1 VFFVTKK
8 ELRRHKKNFTAF
20 RTFTFTMNYTP
31 THIATITHGQ
41 ILQTGNKDLIIRH
54 LLSDS
59 RQIISPQTG
68 IFIALQGE
76 QYNGHL
82 YLQAAYQAGVRCFL
96 ISEKDTFQQLPHS
109 SIILVENTLVA
120 LQKLATAQRQ
130 KFTYP
135 VIGITGSNGKTV
147 VKEWLFQLLRERFH
161 IVRSPKSYNSQVG
174 VPLSV
179 LAMEDTHDLA
189 IFEAGISQLD
199 EMKNLEEIIQ
209 PNIGILTNIG
219 AAHDEGFSSKE
230 EKIKEKIEL
239 FSNTESVI
247 CEWKYA
253 RNFEQ
258 NTKQKIWTWGR
269 EKEADLQIL
278 RITKRKKESRISAKW
293 QGQKIHIILPFQDAA
308 SLENVM
314 HCWLVLLTLNIDNQ
328 TIANQIKELEQVAM
342 RLELKQG
349 SYSSLIINDSY
360 NSDLTSL
367 KIALRFLEQQS
378 KNLKRTV
385 VLSDIL
391 QSGKKSEELYPKVA
405 ELLVKYQ
412 IDYLVGIGDEI
423 MDLETHLPKNIE
435 TSFHKTTADFLTNF
449 TQNNFKESVILLK
462 GARAFTFEKIAARL
476 EQKTHNAVL
485 EVNLNALLHNLKVYR
500 SYLQP
505 ETKLLVMVKASAYG
519 SGSMETAKLLEYQQ
533 VDYFGVAYADE
544 GTELRKGGI
553 KTPILV
559 LNPEPST
566 FDQLVRYNLEPEI
579 YSLKQLKELLQFLQA
594 QDKKMGIHLK
604 LETGMNRLGFEEENL
619 EELANLLNNSTQIKV
634 LSIFSHLASSDMEDH
649 DNFTKNQVSRFDKNY
664 AAICEMIGYRPFQH
678 ILNSSGINRFP
689 QYHKDMVRLGIGIY
703 GVDSSA
709 EISEQLRV
717 VNTLKAVIS
726 QIKTLKKGAT
736 VGYGRHGKIEAPTR
750 TATVGIGYADG
761 LLRAA
766 GKGKYSFLLHG
777 KHAPIVGNVCMDM
790 CMIDVT
796 DIPEA
801 QEGDSVIIFGEN
813 PTAQELAAALGTI
826 PYEVFTNVSQRVKR
840 VYVEE

>member
-1 VFFVTKK
+1 
-8 ELRRHKKNFTAF
+8 
-20 RTFTFTMNYTP
+20 MNYTP
-31 THIATITHGQ
+31 SNIAKITSGQLLQRADEKLTIHHILT
-41 ILQTGNKDLIIRH
+41 
-54 LLSDS
+54 DS

-68 IFIALQGE
+68 IFIALKGE
-76 QYNGHL
+76 QHNGHT
-82 YLQAAYQAGVRCFL
+82 YLEAAYNAGVRCFL
-96 ISEKDTFQQLPHS
+96 ISEKETIQQLPLATV
-109 SIILVENTLVA
+109 IFVENTLVA
-120 LQKLATAQRQ
+120 LQKLAAAQRQ
-130 KFTYP
+130 KFNYP
-135 VIGITGSNGKTV
+135 VIGITGSNGKTI
-147 VKEWLFQLLRERFH
+147 VKEWLFQLLRESFH

-199 EMKNLEEIIQ
+199 EMKKLEKIIH
-209 PNIGILTNIG
+209 PTIGILTNIG
-219 AAHDEGFSSKE
+219 AAHDEGFVSKE
-230 EKIKEKIEL
+230 EKIKEKIKL
-239 FSNTESVI
+239 FIGADKVI

-253 RNFEQ
+253 KYLKQ
-258 NTKQKIWTWGR
+258 NQDTQILTWGR
-269 EKEADLQIL
+269 EKEANLQVL
-278 RITKRKKESRISAKW
+278 RISKRGKESRISAYW
-293 QGQKIHIILPFQDAA
+293 QGQKININLPFQDAA

-314 HCWLVLLTLNIDNQ
+314 HCWLTLLTLDIDNQ
-328 TIANQIKELEQVAM
+328 TIAERTKQLEQVAM

-349 SYSSLIINDSY
+349 GNGSLLINDSY

-378 KNLKRTV
+378 KDLQRTI

-391 QSGKKSEELYPKVA
+391 QSGKKNEELYPAVA
-405 ELLVKYQ
+405 ELLAKFK
-412 IDYLVGIGDEI
+412 IDYLVGIGNEI
-423 MDLETHLPKNIE
+423 VDLKPHLPD
-435 TSFHKTTADFLTNF
+435 TMQCDFHKTTDTFLANF
-449 TQNNFKESVILLK
+449 KSDKFKESVILLK
-462 GARAFTFEKIAARL
+462 GARHFTFEKIAARL

-500 SYLQP
+500 SYLKP
-505 ETKLLVMVKASAYG
+505 ATKLLVMVKASAYG

-566 FDQLVRYNLEPEI
+566 FSQLLTYNLEPEI
-579 YSLKQLKELLQFLQA
+579 YSIKQLKELLHFLQA
-594 QDKKMGIHLK
+594 QNKKMGIHLK
-604 LETGMNRLGFEEENL
+604 LETGMNRLGFDEDNL
-619 EELANLLNNSTQIKV
+619 AELGDLLNQTKKIKV
-634 LSIFSHLASSDMEDH
+634 LSIFSHLASSDMADH
-649 DNFTKNQVSRFDKNY
+649 DNFTKNQVVRFDKNY
-664 AAICEMIGYRPFQH
+664 AHICQSLGYQPFQH

-709 EISEQLRV
+709 EISNQLRV

-736 VGYGRHGKIEAPTR
+736 VGYGRHGKIDVSTR
-750 TATVGIGYADG
+750 TATIGIGYADG

-766 GKGKYSFLLHG
+766 GKGNFSFLLHG
-777 KHAPIVGNVCMDM
+777 KRAPIVGNVCMDM
-790 CMIDVT
+790 CMVDVT
-796 DIPEA
+796 HIPEA
-801 QEGDSVIIFGEN
+801 QEGDSVVIFGEE
-813 PTAQELAAALGTI
+813 PRAEELAKALGTI
-826 PYEVFTNVSQRVKR
+826 TYEVFTNVSQRVKR